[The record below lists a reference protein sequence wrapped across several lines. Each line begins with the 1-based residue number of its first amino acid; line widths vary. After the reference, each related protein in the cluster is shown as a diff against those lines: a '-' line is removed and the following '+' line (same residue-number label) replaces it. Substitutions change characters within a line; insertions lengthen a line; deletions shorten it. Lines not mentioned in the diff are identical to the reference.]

1 MGLGEGRARRLSL
14 GAAITFGVAIA
25 AGVVGNRLTGRVTPA
40 LLVFAGL
47 VVAGML
53 LSYWVDRGA
62 RPDNTAAGR
71 RDVGSATGRPAL
83 NDVRG
88 IQQNII
94 AAAPGAVAQG
104 ALGGNVI
111 NHRNVEWPGT
121 GTPASSDPTGGER
134 DGKS

>member
-1 MGLGEGRARRLSL
+1 MGLSEGRARRLSL

-25 AGVVGNRLTGRVTPA
+25 AGVAGNLLTGRVTPA

-47 VVAGML
+47 LVAGML

-62 RPDNTAAGR
+62 RSDNAANNDDG
-71 RDVGSATGRPAL
+71 GSATGSPAL
-83 NDVRG
+83 HDVRG

-111 NHRNVEWPGT
+111 NHGNVERPGT
-121 GTPASSDPTGGER
+121 GTPASSDPTADER